1 MQSMRVRRGRSGAHL
16 PTARLV
22 PGSPTVASHASVLA
36 LQRAIGN
43 AAVTTLLA
51 RETKKSSPTLKPR
64 FAFVS
69 AQLKEKEWAAKSR
82 LEQYAD
88 VAQLAGATSISS
100 VGSTSASSINE
111 ISEVKVGNAVK
122 PGLNLAKDYGE
133 HDATS
138 GFVDESGTWR
148 GDILPATASGPAPQV
163 ALILGPKAFEH
174 DEVYALGTVRH
185 EMEHARH
192 MELSIEWL
200 LKWRDDGAKKAF
212 STYIAEQAKSGKIPA
227 DVLPLIRVEH
237 DSERGDTE
245 LLAYLE
251 GFVTTLQYLPDKP
264 DMALIIKSSLPHA
277 ISQLKQLG
285 SPNNAGWSEKVR
297 TKGLERIRELCCSG
311 LNDSGRQKLVAWLDA
326 LLDPSLFGTPSN
338 ADEERGIKRIRVEF
352 GTGSPPAGEKESRAH
367 LKKLLEDMRDVAKKP
382 CK

>member
-1 MQSMRVRRGRSGAHL
+1 
-16 PTARLV
+16 
-22 PGSPTVASHASVLA
+22 VLT
-36 LQRAIGN
+36 LQRTIGN

-64 FAFVS
+64 FAFITG
-69 AQLKEKEWAAKSR
+69 QLKEKEWAAKSR

-88 VAQLAGATSISS
+88 VAQVAGATSISS

-111 ISEVKVGNAVK
+111 IHDVKVGNPVK
-122 PGLNLAKDYGE
+122 PGLNLANEYGE

-138 GFVDESGTWR
+138 GFVDDAGAWR

-163 ALILGPKAFEH
+163 ALILGPKAFAH
-174 DEVYALGTVRH
+174 DEAYALGTVRH

-200 LKWRDDGAKKAF
+200 QKWRDDGAKKAF
-212 STYIAEQAKSGKIPA
+212 SIYIAEQAKGGKIAA

-251 GFVTTLQYLPDKP
+251 GFVTTLQFLPEKP

-277 ISQLKQLG
+277 ISQLQKLG
-285 SPNNAGWSEKVR
+285 SPENAGWSEKVR
-297 TKGLERIRELCCSG
+297 TQGLDRIRELCCKG
-311 LNDSGRQKLVAWLDA
+311 TNESGRQKLVAWLDA

-338 ADEERGIKRIRVEF
+338 SDEERGVRRIRAEF
-352 GTGSPPAGEKESRAH
+352 GAGAPPPGEKESRAH
-367 LKKLLEDMRDVAKKP
+367 VKKLLEDMRAVAKQP